1 MQKEKQLHF
10 NDDGKFRIMSV
21 GDIHEKYVPDE
32 KTGDFLRLINKS
44 LDELKPDLAV
54 LMGDLVSSHFQNEKG
69 ERQDLNA
76 EQMLEE
82 IRRVTEPFTS
92 RKIPFAAVFGNH
104 DGENGLPKE
113 TIFSLLKE
121 IPNFLNSNA
130 EDITGVGNCNLL
142 IKSSSDEKNAFN
154 IWLLDSGN
162 KAPEG
167 RGDDAYVETDQIE
180 WYERV
185 SNELKAQKGGKPL
198 PAVLFQHIPVLE
210 EYELL
215 KKTSRF
221 NPCRVRGNSWHD
233 KNWYVIADKK
243 NTTGYLGEGP
253 CTPDYDN
260 GQFKS
265 WKKQGDIIG
274 AFFGHDH
281 MNDFCGK
288 VDGITL
294 GQCKCSGFHI
304 YGDGLRQGVR
314 MITLDEN
321 EPGKLETKMHYYRDF
336 FGTKCNSIK
345 GYMLLHDRVHMNLE
359 LSLKILA
366 PVAAV
371 AVIYV
376 ILNAALSS

>member
-1 MQKEKQLHF
+1 MQKEQQLFF
-10 NDDGKFRIMSV
+10 NEDGKFRIMAI
-21 GDIHEKYVPDE
+21 GDVHEKYVPDK
-32 KTGDFLRLINKS
+32 KTGDFLRLINKA

-54 LMGDLVSSHFQNEKG
+54 LMGDLVSSHFINNNG
-69 ERQDLNA
+69 ESQDLSV
-76 EQMLEE
+76 EQLREE
-82 IRRVTEPFTS
+82 VHRIAEPFAVRS
-92 RKIPFAAVFGNH
+92 IPFALVFGNH
-104 DGENGLPKE
+104 DGENGKPKE
-113 TIFSLLKE
+113 QLLSLFQAY
-121 IPNFLNSNA
+121 PNFLNSNT
-130 EDITGVGNCNLL
+130 EGITGVGNCNLV
-142 IKSSSDEKNAFN
+142 INSSSNNSNAFN
-154 IWLLDSGN
+154 VWLIDSGN

-167 RGDDAYVETDQIE
+167 RGDDAYVETDQIF

-185 SNELKAQKGGKPL
+185 SNELKEQNGGKPL

-221 NPCRVRGNSWHD
+221 NPYRVRGNSWHD

-265 WKKQGDIIG
+265 WKKQGDVIG

-281 MNDFCGK
+281 MNDFCGT
-288 VDGITL
+288 VEGITL

-314 MITLDEN
+314 MITIDEN

-336 FGTKCNSIK
+336 FGTKCDSIK
-345 GYMLLHDRVHMNLE
+345 GYMLLHDRVHTNLE

-371 AVIYV
+371 AAIVV
-376 ILNAALSS
+376 ILSKILSP